1 MTTPGLEVRKLRS
14 TDSEAA
20 LGLVRTALGPGST
33 PRTTEF
39 WRWKHE
45 LNPFGESPG
54 WVAVAGTEIVG
65 LRIFVRWRFRRGEE
79 LIEAARAVDTA
90 THPDWRR
97 QGVFSTLTGRALE
110 LLPGLGCSLV
120 FNTPNRQSGAG
131 YSKLG
136 WQSPPRPAIQLLPIR
151 PLSMARAAMGAR
163 PEPETTDLS
172 GFPTF
177 QSVLGSDRIDPLLE
191 GYRRGLRLQ
200 TDRTDEFLRWRYCA
214 IPGIEYHAVHTIEG
228 HSQALAVF
236 RTRLRR
242 SLREVVISELL
253 TLGDRGSEL
262 AAQLI
267 DRLRRADA
275 DYLVASAPRG
285 SRTQKFLR
293 TLGFR
298 RVPGGPT
305 LAARALDSEPTAGY
319 LAGDHW
325 NLSAGDLEIF

>member
-1 MTTPGLEVRKLRS
+1 MTASGFEIRELRS
-14 TDSEAA
+14 TDREDA
-20 LGLVRTALGPGST
+20 LGLVCTALGPGST

-45 LNPFGESPG
+45 LNPFGISPG
-54 WVAVAGTEIVG
+54 WVATAGAEVIG

-97 QGVFSTLTGRALE
+97 RGVFSTLTARAVE
-110 LLPGLGCSLV
+110 LLPRLGCSLV

-136 WQSPPRPAIQLLPIR
+136 WQTPPRPAIQLLPIR
-151 PLSMARAAMGAR
+151 PLSMARAAMGGR
-163 PEPETTDLS
+163 PESETTDLS
-172 GFPTF
+172 DFPTC
-177 QSVLGSDRIDPLLE
+177 QSVFESDRIDPLLA
-191 GYRRGLRLQ
+191 GQRGLRLQ
-200 TDRTDEFLRWRYCA
+200 TDRTSEFLRWRYCA
-214 IPGIEYHAVHTIEG
+214 IPGIDYHAVHMQEG
-228 HSQALAVF
+228 QSQALAIF

-242 SLREVVISELL
+242 SLREIVVSELL
-253 TLGDRGSEL
+253 TLGDRSSEL
-262 AAQLI
+262 ATKLI

-285 SRTQKFLR
+285 SRAQKFLR

-305 LAARALDSEPTAGY
+305 LAARALGGEPPAGY

-325 NLSAGDLEIF
+325 HLSAGDLEIF